1 METRITNYI
10 KNRLAGDYQIWFIVI
25 LLNTF
30 GLLIQFSAK
39 GKLSMGGPFEPM
51 ASIIKS
57 LVLLGISFYLMAWVS
72 RKNYIKVTRIAHIAL
87 IFSWILILI
96 ALKFGESKGGASR
109 WLELGPISFMPSDM
123 AKLCLTASLA
133 KIFSTRQ
140 SDQSSYN
147 FPLFLIILAE
157 IGITC
162 FLIML
167 SNFSTSALIFLTS
180 IVLMMFGRVPLAQI
194 TGIITVVV
202 SIAIIVVTF
211 EIGQRAATVKARIK
225 TFATRTLSTST
236 KETKKIQ
243 DKGDTYQLKRSWYAI
258 ATGAL
263 IPKGPGNSQFRF
275 LLSQAE
281 SDFIYAIILE
291 EYGLIFG
298 LAIPLLFIWFMWR
311 GASAIKYSEKPLGG
325 LLSAGLT
332 CTIVLQ
338 AFINMLVAVGA
349 GPVTGQP
356 MPMIS
361 AGGTSLIFT
370 ALSIGLILSISRDKE
385 NKISDPKPVI

>member
-1 METRITNYI
+1 METRMTNYI

-39 GKLSMGGPFEPM
+39 AKLSMDGPFEPM

-72 RKNYIKVTRIAHIAL
+72 RKNYIKLTRFVHIAL
-87 IFSWILILI
+87 VFSWILILI

-140 SDQSSYN
+140 SDPSAYT

-167 SNFSTSALIFLTS
+167 SNFSTSILIFTTS
-180 IVLMMFGRVPLAQI
+180 IVLMMFGRVPLAQV

-211 EIGQRAATVKARIK
+211 EIGQRAATVKARLR

-236 KETKKIQ
+236 KESKKNQ
-243 DKGDTYQLKRSWYAI
+243 DKGDAYQLKRSWYAI

-332 CTIVLQ
+332 CTIVSQ

-349 GPVTGQP
+349 VPVTGQP
-356 MPMIS
+356 IPMIS

-385 NKISDPKPVI
+385 NKNIDPKPVI

>member
-1 METRITNYI
+1 MESKITQYI
-10 KNRLAGDYQIWFIVI
+10 KSRLLGDYQIWFIVI

-39 GKLSMGGPFEPM
+39 GKLSMSGPFEPM
-51 ASIIKS
+51 ASIVKS
-57 LVLLGISFYLMAWVS
+57 IVILGFSFWLMTYVS
-72 RKNYIKVTRIAHIAL
+72 RKDYIKLTKFAHVAL
-87 IFSWILILI
+87 IFSWILIVV
-96 ALKFGESKGGASR
+96 ALKFGASKGGASR
-109 WLELGPISFMPSDM
+109 WIELGPISFMPSDM

-147 FPLFLIILAE
+147 LPLFLVILAE

-167 SNFSTSALIFLTS
+167 SNFSTAILIFGTS
-180 IVLMMFGRVPLAQI
+180 IVLMFFGRVPRSQI
-194 TGIITVVV
+194 IGIVMVVI
-202 SIAIIVVTF
+202 SIAFIVVTF
-211 EIGQRAATVKARIK
+211 EIGQRAATVKARIT
-225 TFATRTLSTST
+225 TFVRRTTMEDKNQKLSI
-236 KETKKIQ
+236 E
-243 DKGDTYQLKRSWYAI
+243 DKGDNYQLKRSWFAI
-258 ATGAL
+258 STGAL
-263 IPKGPGNSQFRF
+263 IPKGPGNSQFRY

-291 EYGLIFG
+291 EYGILFG

-311 GASAIKYSEKPLGG
+311 GAAAIKYSGKPLGG

-370 ALSIGLILSISRDKE
+370 AISIGLILSISRDKE
-385 NKISDPKPVI
+385 MSVGELKPVI